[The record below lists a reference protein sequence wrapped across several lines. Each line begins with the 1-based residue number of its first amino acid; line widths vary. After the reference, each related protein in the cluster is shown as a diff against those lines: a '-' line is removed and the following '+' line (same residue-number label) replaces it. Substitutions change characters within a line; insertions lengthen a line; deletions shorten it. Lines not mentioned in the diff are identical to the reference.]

1 MTARALRLG
10 TRGSRLAL
18 WQAHTVANRL
28 QAGGTG
34 VEIIVIKTG
43 GDRLQSRPL
52 SEAVTKRLFVKE
64 IEDALLHGD
73 VDLAV
78 HSAKDMP
85 AVLPDGLEIAA
96 ALSREDPRDALVLPA
111 GTTVGGD
118 KDLASALARIG
129 GRPSIG
135 TSSVRRVAQL
145 ASVIRGATFVPIRGN
160 VDTRLRKLDDGEYDG
175 LVLAAAGMRRLG
187 VEDRISASLPFDVC
201 VPAPGQGI
209 IAVEI
214 RSDDGATRPLVQ
226 RLHDA
231 VSGAALIAERALVAA
246 LGGGCQVPLG
256 GIAVGDGE
264 ELEMRAVVM
273 SVDGARVVRAHG
285 RGSVTDPGALGRRL
299 AEDLAASGAADILEE
314 VRRGQ

>member
-118 KDLASALARIG
+118 KDLASVLARIG

-246 LGGGCQVPLG
+246 LGGGCQLPLG

-264 ELEMRAVVM
+264 ELEMWAVVM

-285 RGSVTDPGALGRRL
+285 QGSVTDPEALGRRL

>member
-118 KDLASALARIG
+118 KDLTSALARIG

-160 VDTRLRKLDDGEYDG
+160 VDTRLRKLDDGEYNG

-246 LGGGCQVPLG
+246 LGGGCQLPLG

-285 RGSVTDPGALGRRL
+285 RWSVTDPEALGRRL